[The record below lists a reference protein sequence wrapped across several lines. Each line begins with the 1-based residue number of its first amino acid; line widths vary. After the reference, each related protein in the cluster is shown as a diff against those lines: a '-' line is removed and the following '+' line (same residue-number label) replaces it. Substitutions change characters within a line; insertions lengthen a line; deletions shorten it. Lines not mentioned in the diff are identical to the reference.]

1 MGPPVL
7 PSYTTSQ
14 ESQVP
19 NQAQAQTQTQNQ
31 NHAQTQSQ
39 SQNQSLSHSLS
50 QSLGQGLIP
59 TILTDSMGM
68 GDMKPFELTLDNPLS
83 GTTATGTPGNPAT
96 PGSFSLDFAALHN
109 FTDLTSMFD
118 FPPALE
124 EGLGGWQADW
134 TDPWGTMR

>member
-1 MGPPVL
+1 
-7 PSYTTSQ
+7 
-14 ESQVP
+14 
-19 NQAQAQTQTQNQ
+19 
-31 NHAQTQSQ
+31 
-39 SQNQSLSHSLS
+39 
-50 QSLGQGLIP
+50 
-59 TILTDSMGM
+59 M
-68 GDMKPFELTLDNPLS
+68 GDMKPFELTLDNALS
-83 GTTATGTPGNPAT
+83 GTGTTATGTPGNPAT